1 MTTCPFP
8 RPSCVQ
14 SDPISGDWPD
24 VPGSSGIFPITG
36 LHPLTSGPL
45 SRPSAQLVVVL
56 MTLLW
61 VLVAIPRVE
70 AQWVTQEIRLG
81 PGFNPVFLQ
90 VTPADT
96 SCESV
101 FGGVSQVREVWL
113 YNRYLQTST
122 FVSDSTAQLM
132 GQDHWLTWYPAG
144 SAKSFLN
151 TLTQVRGGQAYLIRL
166 PNDAAP
172 TTIRIRGIPVPPRS
186 DWIPNDVVLAGFPI
200 HETDRVNFQQFLK
213 DSPQVSAAPG
223 QDSALFTVNPLTAFE
238 SQIRNPEATRIVPGR
253 AYWAYLA
260 GHSHNPY
267 PFQALGPDENNSVQF
282 RQDVTVAAMT
292 LVNAIESGEQT
303 LVVRLLESEEAPAGQ
318 PTRAG
323 TVPLATLVPRADGG
337 SVVTRLSG
345 GLTVKLQPGE
355 RRTLRLG
362 LIAAELA
369 PSSDTNATYQALIEV
384 TEKSHGYRQLVP
396 VVAEVAGSRLSSRR
410 GSLVGASRQA
420 VRRVGAPADDGDPS
434 VPAPPLHAGLWVG
447 TLTLNAVNTPGF
459 AQEAEPD
466 TARFAVSKATP
477 LNTRVMVHVDGSGAA
492 RLVPQVIF
500 AEVASGTNRVTQMYS
515 TLTNVPVGARIQSRV
530 SAPSWPRGGAT
541 ALAGDF
547 GDTLS
552 GTVSVGHDDAVNPFV
567 HRYHPDHDN
576 LGEDFQ
582 TPLPAGVES
591 FSITRRVAL
600 HFGDTLQVGSGT
612 FLPTVPAMRFSGA
625 AGESVRVS
633 GFTNTA
639 SFSAQFWLKVSTHSQ
654 SGAPLLLLTNT
665 SSGAAVSLG
674 FQGNT
679 GTLVMTV
686 RSESGTAGTVVT
698 TNAVPKDAWCNVV
711 MTYDASSGGTLY
723 VNGRIAGLGYL
734 PSVAS
739 GGWGNLWIGGGPG
752 TTQPSIRGSIHDVV
766 VRSGVLALQVVP
778 QVALVPHLT
787 DPGSI
792 LLDLQ
797 GNALGTNVV
806 NRGSAVVTVTA
817 SAPGVVDM
825 ASAPAVPLWTYGN
838 AQGVYQETVLGL
850 RRQAITVQ
858 GTFQL
863 TRVSP
868 DPNLY

>member
-1 MTTCPFP
+1 MV
-8 RPSCVQ
+8 RRV
-14 SDPISGDWPD
+14 
-24 VPGSSGIFPITG
+24 TG
-36 LHPLTSGPL
+36 LL
-45 SRPSAQLVVVL
+45 AF
-56 MTLLW
+56 LW
-61 VLVAIPRVE
+61 VLMVAPRAE

-90 VTPADT
+90 VTPADA

-101 FGGVSQVREVWL
+101 FGGAAQVREVWL

-122 FVSDSTAQLM
+122 FVSDATAQLL

-144 SAKSFLN
+144 SAKAFLN

-172 TTIRIRGIPVPPRS
+172 ITMRIRGIPIPPRS

-200 HETDRVNFQQFLK
+200 HETDRVNFHQFLK

-253 AYWAYLA
+253 AYWAYLQ

-292 LVNAIESGEQT
+292 LVNAVESGEQT
-303 LVVRLLESEEAPAGQ
+303 LVVRLLESDEAPVGQ
-318 PTRAG
+318 PARAG
-323 TVPLATLVPRADGG
+323 TVPLAALVPRADGG

-345 GLTVKLQPGE
+345 GLTLKLLAGE

-369 PSSDTNATYQALIEV
+369 PSSDTNSTYQALIEV

-410 GSLVGASRQA
+410 GSLVGASRQTA
-420 VRRVGAPADDGDPS
+420 RRAGAPADDVDPLVS
-434 VPAPPLHAGLWVG
+434 APPLHAGLWVG

-459 AQEAEPD
+459 APEAEPD
-466 TARFAVSKATP
+466 PIRFAVSKAKP
-477 LNTRVMVHVDGSGAA
+477 LNTRVMLHVDGNGAA

-500 AEVASGTNRVTQMYS
+500 AEVVSGTNRVTRMYS
-515 TLTNVPVGARIQSRV
+515 TLTNVPAGSRIQSRV
-530 SAPSWPRGGAT
+530 SAPSWPPGGAT

-552 GTVSVGHDDAVNPFV
+552 GTLSVGHDDAVNPFV

-600 HFGDTLQVGSGT
+600 HFGDTLQVGSGS
-612 FLPTVPAMRFSGA
+612 FLPTVPSMRFTGA
-625 AGESVRVS
+625 TGEFVRVS
-633 GFTNTA
+633 AFTNLA
-639 SFSAQFWLKVSTHSQ
+639 SFSAQFWLKVPTHQQ
-654 SGAPLLLLTNT
+654 SGAPLLVWTNA
-665 SSGAAVSLG
+665 SSGAVVRLG
-674 FQGNT
+674 FQGDT
-679 GTLVMTV
+679 GTLAMTV
-686 RSESGTAGTVVT
+686 QNESGSTGSIST
-698 TNAVPKDAWCNVV
+698 TNAVPKDAWFNVV
-711 MTYDASSGGTLY
+711 MTYDALSGGILY
-723 VNGRIAGLGYL
+723 VNGRIAGIGYL
-734 PSVAS
+734 PTLAS
-739 GGWGNLWIGGGPG
+739 GRRTGLWIGGGPG
-752 TTQPSIRGSIHDVV
+752 TAQASIRGSIHDVV
-766 VRSGVLALQVVP
+766 VRSGVLPLQVVP

-792 LLDLQ
+792 VLDLQ
-797 GNALGTNVV
+797 GNAVGTNVV
-806 NRGSAVVTVTA
+806 NRGSADVSVTT
-817 SAPGVVDM
+817 SAPGVVDVS
-825 ASAPAVPLWTYGN
+825 SAPAVPLWTYGS